1 MPVDLRVVVPNR
13 PGSALAAVEAL
24 AEEDI
29 NVDGF
34 CGDIRPGERW
44 GYMHFLVEKGVEAAK
59 ALGRAGFEVTSMHNV
74 EVHEIEDK
82 PGSLAAVIRKYR
94 EAGRNVEVLY
104 ATSSSRVVIGPEDM
118 REEMPGIRVEHA
130 RYT

>member
-44 GYMHFLVEKGVEAAK
+44 GYMHFLVEEGAEAKK
-59 ALGRAGFEVTSMHNV
+59 ALEGAGFEVTSVHRV

-82 PGSLAAVIRKYR
+82 PGSLAEVIRQYR
-94 EAGRNVEVLY
+94 EDGRNVEVLY
-104 ATSSSRVVIGPEDM
+104 ATSSSRVVIGAEDM
-118 REEMPGIRVEHA
+118 REEMLGVRMKDA
-130 RYT
+130 RYK